1 MPAAGADAKRAEQQL
16 HAVVP
21 VVSVHRRRHH
31 GRCPTGGSSS
41 SRLLLISACLCCCCC
56 LLFSTHTASAAVPRG
71 TPPVPPLK
79 ASSSGTALAV
89 AATAP
94 PPPPPFKPTGTI
106 MDLIMTSPKWT
117 PLATAIDTLL
127 APDIVSFLMSP
138 KSAYTFFAP
147 DNAAFEVTALS
158 LSLPGGGAA
167 LLENPLLAAVIETQI
182 STVVFKGESYRRHL
196 LQHLYCSRHALL

>member
-1 MPAAGADAKRAEQQL
+1 
-16 HAVVP
+16 
-21 VVSVHRRRHH
+21 
-31 GRCPTGGSSS
+31 
-41 SRLLLISACLCCCCC
+41 
-56 LLFSTHTASAAVPRG
+56 
-71 TPPVPPLK
+71 
-79 ASSSGTALAV
+79 
-89 AATAP
+89 
-94 PPPPPFKPTGTI
+94 
-106 MDLIMTSPKWT
+106 MTSPKWT